1 MFDGCRLQ
9 AICARPEPRPE
20 NAESWNGSGSSSRA
34 KKTNCSGSS
43 CSGSGSKSEC
53 CNMNLTESEPAEQ
66 LRSGRGSLQGSGSSS
81 APDAHRTHRDARS
94 GRALIPATFCQHRG
108 RPAAARSHASD
119 RGTRSGSG
127 KDSGHRYPPPT
138 FRKQAQGMRNGGER
152 LLHTQGIF

>member
-1 MFDGCRLQ
+1 
-9 AICARPEPRPE
+9 
-20 NAESWNGSGSSSRA
+20 
-34 KKTNCSGSS
+34 
-43 CSGSGSKSEC
+43 
-53 CNMNLTESEPAEQ
+53 MNLTESEPGEQ

-127 KDSGHRYPPPT
+127 KDSGHRYPPHVP
-138 FRKQAQGMRNGGER
+138 KAGAMCGER
-152 LLHTQGIF
+152 WGAAFTHTRDFLKGGAPMKNEPQQPVFEVVTKQLVEEIAALYYADKKKAQEQQSQTEQQQKNA